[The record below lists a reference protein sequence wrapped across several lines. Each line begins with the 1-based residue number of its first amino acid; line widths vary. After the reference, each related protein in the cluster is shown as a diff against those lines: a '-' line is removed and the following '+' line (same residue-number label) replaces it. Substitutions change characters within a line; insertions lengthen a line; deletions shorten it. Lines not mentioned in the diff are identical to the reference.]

1 MLRLSLHRAGSH
13 WLLASLAAAAC
24 TGTIGDV
31 PEQHSTETEA
41 IMPAQPLHK
50 LNRLEYNNTVRDLL
64 GTKLRP
70 ADTFPPDGES
80 IGFDNI
86 AGVLQLTPTLLD
98 AYYSAAR
105 LTIDDA
111 LDQKPAFE
119 RTFSSDEITVGG
131 GYPVGDLWALLG
143 NPFSVTVDVP
153 QGGATTITLL
163 VGASQIGP
171 APAPE
176 LAFSIDGAPI
186 QQFVVPGTAAALAEQ
201 SFAVELTPGV
211 HTLTFAPTNFIN
223 DAVANTSNNVLVASL
238 DVQSDALVDGPGKK
252 LVYVCDP
259 DASTDKVGCYH
270 QILETFGRRA
280 FRRPLTEDERA
291 GLFALWDGLRKDGEN
306 DEQALR
312 LGMRSVMSSPAFLYR
327 ARTTSDQD
335 TEEFL
340 DDYVLASRLSYF
352 LWSSMPDD
360 RLLAAASA
368 GDLSTDAGLEAAAR
382 WMLADEKSRGLL
394 DGFAEQWLSIRG
406 LATAS
411 PSADVFPTWNDDLRA
426 SMAEESRLFFQE
438 FLRTERPFSTFL
450 APDFAYVD
458 KNLATHYDLDLIFG
472 DNFQRMP
479 VTTAGR
485 GGMLSLSAWLTVSS
499 DAEHSSP
506 IKRGRWLS
514 DRLLCEPVPPPPAGL
529 AIDPLPQGEELTT
542 REKLELHR
550 NDPTCASCHRLL
562 DVLGMGLER
571 FDGIGRV
578 REEPDLDTLGELPD
592 GQTFEGAD
600 ALAAAVNPAVFAA
613 CATQKLFVYSLGRPL
628 QDEDQPSIN
637 MVSSSIVRDGA
648 SLTDVLVAIVL
659 SPSFRKPGPIDGDG
673 S

>member
-1 MLRLSLHRAGSH
+1 M
-13 WLLASLAAAAC
+13 LASLTAAAC

-31 PEQHSTETEA
+31 PEQRSTDTEA

-64 GTKLRP
+64 GTELRP

-119 RTFSSDEITVGG
+119 FSFASNEITVGG

-143 NPFSVTVDVP
+143 NAFSVTVDVP

-186 QQFVVPGTAAALAEQ
+186 QQFVVPGSAAALAEQ
-201 SFAVELTPGV
+201 TFAVDLTPGP
-211 HTLTFAPTNFIN
+211 HTLTFTPTNFVN

-238 DVQSDALVDGPGKK
+238 DVRSDALVDGPGKE

-270 QILETFGRRA
+270 LILETFGRRA

-291 GLFALWDGLRKDGEN
+291 GLLDLWDGLRKDGES

-312 LGMRSVMSSPAFLYR
+312 LSMRSLMTSAAFLYR

-335 TEEFL
+335 SEEFL

-360 RLLAAASA
+360 RVLAAAEA
-368 GDLSTDAGLEAAAR
+368 GDLSTEGGLENAAR

-406 LATAS
+406 LTTAS
-411 PSADVFPTWNDDLRA
+411 PSPDTYPTWNDDLRA

-458 KNLATHYDLDLIFG
+458 KNLAAHYDLGLVFG
-472 DNFQRMP
+472 DKFQRLP

-485 GGMLSLSAWLTVSS
+485 GGMLSLAAWLTVSS

-529 AIDPLPQGEELTT
+529 AIEPLPQDEELTT

-550 NDPTCASCHRLL
+550 SDPTCASCHRLL

-578 REEPDLDTLGELPD
+578 RDEADLDTLGELPD
-592 GQTFEGAD
+592 GRTFEGAD
-600 ALAAAVNPAVFAA
+600 ALAGAIDPAVFAA
-613 CATQKLFVYSLGRPL
+613 CATQKLFVYALGRPL

-637 MVSSSIVRDGA
+637 AVSSSIVRDGA
-648 SLTDVLVAIVL
+648 SLTDVLVEIVA
-659 SPSFRKPGPIDGDG
+659 SPSFRKPGPLDGDG